1 MADAPKIREIPVY
14 SPDMANPYMPYI
26 ATLKEVVRETHN
38 IMTFRVVL
46 DDEFADRRRG
56 LYRLAHMRIAAWRGG
71 SHLRHQFASDP

>member
-1 MADAPKIREIPVY
+1 MADAPRMREIPVY

-46 DDEFADRRRG
+46 DDEEAMKNF
-56 LYRLAHMRIAAWRGG
+56 
-71 SHLRHQFASDP
+71 RHEPGQVGQLSLFGVVTK